1 MSEAAG
7 SARTAPDSGV
17 TKPSITGF
25 DVDKVRAD
33 FPILHQEVNGH
44 PLVYLDN
51 AATTQKPQAV
61 IDAISHYYLY
71 DNSNVHRGAHT
82 LADRATAKF
91 EDARRAV
98 ASFINAPSSDQVIWT
113 RGTTE
118 GVNLVAASWGVA
130 NLQAGDRI
138 LVSTLEHHSN
148 IVPWQMIAEQTGA
161 RVEAIPVNEQGGL
174 DLDVLRKQL
183 GIGDEAVE
191 RSAVSGPVRLV
202 AVTQVSNALGN
213 INPVAD
219 IIRLAHEAGALVLV
233 DGAQAVGHWP
243 VDVMALD
250 CDFYVFSGHKLFGP
264 TGIGVLYGK
273 RELLE
278 AMPPWQG
285 GGEMIETVSFA
296 GTTYNKLPYKFEAGT
311 PNIAGVIGMGAA
323 IEYLNAMDRAAAAA
337 HEEALLRYALDKARQ
352 VPGLRLLGSCG
363 LDNVSATN
371 AASVLSFVLEG
382 IHASDLGML
391 LDQQGVAV
399 RTGHHC
405 AQPLMER
412 FEIAGTVRASFSFYN
427 TFDDIDRLFAA
438 LARARSLLL

>member
-1 MSEAAG
+1 MSEAVRAAG
-7 SARTAPDSGV
+7 AASDTGV
-17 TKPSITGF
+17 TRSSITDF
-25 DVDKVRAD
+25 DVDAVRDD
-33 FPILHQEVNGH
+33 FPILQQEVNGH

-51 AATTQKPQAV
+51 AATTQKPRAV

-91 EDARRAV
+91 ESARRTV
-98 ASFINAPSSDQVIWT
+98 ADFINASSSDQVIWT

-118 GVNLVAASWGVA
+118 GINLVAASWGAA

-148 IVPWQMIAEQTGA
+148 IVPWQIVAERTGA
-161 RVEAIPVNEQGGL
+161 QVEPIAIDDNGALSL
-174 DLDVLRKQL
+174 DQLSKQL
-183 GIGDEAVE
+183 GLGTAPSDRRTE
-191 RSAVSGPVRLV
+191 GPVRLV

-243 VDVMALD
+243 VDVTALD

-273 RELLE
+273 RELLD

-296 GTTYNKLPYKFEAGT
+296 GTTYNQLPYKFEAGT

-323 IEYLNAMDRAAAAA
+323 VEYLNGLDRKAAAA
-337 HEEALLRYALDKARQ
+337 HEVALLRYALDKAKE

-363 LDNVSATN
+363 ADEGGPIN

-382 IHASDLGML
+382 IHPSDLGML

-405 AQPLMER
+405 TQPLMER

-427 TFDDIDRLFAA
+427 TFEDIDRLFAA